1 MKETK
6 DANRVDTMVRVL
18 RDWQTIER
26 QAINDT
32 AKIIE
37 HTKSPLLRLLMEI
50 IRHDST
56 MHHRVQ
62 QFLIDSLEVE
72 APTVTREDIAAIWD
86 EITAHDEAE
95 KKTIKMAEDL
105 KQKAWS
111 PIHKQLLDYLLRDET
126 KHDSLLEGLNEVKR
140 GMSGASGG

>member
-86 EITAHDEAE
+86 EITASLR
-95 KKTIKMAEDL
+95 T
-105 KQKAWS
+105 KA
-111 PIHKQLLDYLLRDET
+111 
-126 KHDSLLEGLNEVKR
+126 
-140 GMSGASGG
+140 